1 MEEFKVMDSLVENF
15 NNASDNAIEE
25 IKDSYRLQDI
35 AKESHY
41 TISEIKELHRA
52 VNNVDTVE
60 VLVKSAEE
68 TKVNLFDVLKIHNI
82 TKK

>member
-1 MEEFKVMDSLVENF
+1 MEEFKVMDSLVKNF

-25 IKDSYRLQDI
+25 IKASYKLQDI

-52 VNNVDTVE
+52 VNNIDHVE
-60 VLVKSAEE
+60 VLVNSAEE
-68 TKVNLFDVLKIHNI
+68 TGVNLFDVLKIYNR